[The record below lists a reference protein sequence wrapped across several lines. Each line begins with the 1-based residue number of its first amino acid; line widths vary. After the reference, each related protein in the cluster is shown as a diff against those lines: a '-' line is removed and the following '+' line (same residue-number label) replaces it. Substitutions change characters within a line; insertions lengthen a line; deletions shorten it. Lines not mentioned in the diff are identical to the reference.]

1 MFSLSYRTLTRW
13 KDNRTE
19 NYESDLTSSPLG
31 TLPMTQL
38 AFDEIEELSLDEIDQ
53 LENEIGDDPDFE
65 EAIEVLENCPGAF
78 CNQRS

>member
-1 MFSLSYRTLTRW
+1 
-13 KDNRTE
+13 
-19 NYESDLTSSPLG
+19 
-31 TLPMTQL
+31 MTQL